1 MQQAYKA
8 SQLLGVLGRATPSV
22 LTWCFGDQVKTLVLN
37 LLQDDGLT
45 KTLCAWQ
52 NEMTLLLLPRRWSN
66 KHRLRMILMGM

>member
-1 MQQAYKA
+1 MVMQQAYKA

-45 KTLCAWQ
+45 KTLCKCMA
-52 NEMTLLLLPRRWSN
+52 
-66 KHRLRMILMGM
+66 K